1 MVYQA
6 FAPVPGM
13 YRLSN
18 HDNTFQHPFCSAANP
33 VGDIPH

>member
-6 FAPVPGM
+6 FARAPGA

-18 HDNTFQHPFCSAANP
+18 HDNTFQYPFCSAANP
-33 VGDIPH
+33 VGNIPH